1 MTLDPRITGRFEY
14 GQDQQV
20 EGMLHARILRS
31 PHAHAKVLSINT
43 SEVPQ
48 QVVTLT
54 RDDVADLEPLYGPM
68 VKDQPIVARERV
80 LHVGDA
86 VAAVAAG
93 TPREAEEAIALV
105 EVEYEEMPGVFDP
118 VDATGDA
125 APLLHDG
132 IEIPAELRPDGR
144 NICHRF
150 RLQSGLGQQ
159 GFELADVVVED
170 TFAVAAAA
178 HVAMEPHATLAYWEE
193 GRLHVITG
201 TQTPFNVRRDLAA
214 LFRLSEEMIRIV
226 VAPMG
231 GSFGAK
237 TFMRLEPITAALAR
251 KARRPVRAVLT
262 RGEEFL
268 TVNRHPARFHIRLGA
283 TRDGTF
289 VAKSVDAW
297 WDTGAYADC
306 GPSVCTKGGYAAIG
320 PYRIPNV
327 TVDSRCVYTN
337 LPPAGAFRGY
347 AATQGVWASERV
359 TDLMAGRLEID
370 PLELRLRNLLRDG
383 DRFATGEVM
392 RDVRFAACLRAAA
405 EAVDWSEGRKNKG
418 LAVMLKGMQT
428 PSRTGVALEIDAG
441 GHILLRSATTDMGQR
456 PDIAQRNLAAEALG
470 LSPDLIAV
478 GPNDTDLVPFD
489 TRTTSSR
496 STFMM
501 SNAIREAANDLRRKI
516 AERFEVAPEDLV
528 LSDEGAGV
536 AGSPD
541 LSRPLADLAGL
552 RGDGTFVTPGGLD
565 PDTGQGIASSH
576 WHQAAASAEVRVDPE
591 TGVTSITRLHTAVY
605 AGNVVDRPGAEL
617 QNEGSTI
624 FGIGTALFEG
634 IVFEGGQV
642 TNGNLSDYEIP
653 SILDV
658 PDFTYDLLE
667 GGEHSH
673 GLGEMAV
680 PVVPA
685 AIGNA
690 VAAAGHPVRNL
701 PMSAEAVL
709 GSSTSQ
715 GLRRPSSPQGGWEG
729 D

>member
-1 MTLDPRITGRFEY
+1 MTLDPRITGRIEY
-14 GQDQQV
+14 GQDQRMD
-20 EGMLHARILRS
+20 GMLHARILRS

-43 SEVPQ
+43 SGVPSG
-48 QVVTLT
+48 VVTLT

-68 VKDQPIVARERV
+68 VKDQPIVARDRV

-86 VAAVAAG
+86 VAAVAAR
-93 TPREAEEAIALV
+93 TLREAEEALELI
-105 EVEYEEMPGVFDP
+105 EVEYAELPGVFDP
-118 VDATGDA
+118 VEAADGA
-125 APLLHDG
+125 APRLHEG
-132 IEIPAELRPDGR
+132 IEFPADLRPDGR
-144 NICHRF
+144 NVCHRF
-150 RLQSGLGQQ
+150 RLKSGLGND
-159 GFELADVVVED
+159 GFAAADVVIQES
-170 TFAVAAAA
+170 FAIAGAA
-178 HVAMEPHATLAYWEE
+178 HVPMEPHATLAYWEG
-193 GRLHVITG
+193 GRLHLITG
-201 TQTPFNVRRDLAA
+201 TQTPFNVRRDMAA
-214 LFRLSEEMIRIV
+214 LFRIPEEMIRVV

-251 KARRPVRAVLT
+251 KARRPVRAVLS
-262 RGEEFL
+262 RAEEFI
-268 TVNRHPARFHIRLGA
+268 TVNRHPAQFRMRLGA
-283 TRDGTF
+283 NRDGTF

-306 GPSVCTKGGYAAIG
+306 GPSVCTKGGYAAVG
-320 PYRIPNV
+320 PYRIPHV

-337 LPPAGAFRGY
+337 MPPAGAFRGY
-347 AATQGVWASERV
+347 AATQGVWASERM
-359 TDLMAGRLEID
+359 TDLMAERLGID
-370 PLELRLRNLLRDG
+370 PLELRLRNLLREG

-392 RDVRFAACLRAAA
+392 HDVRFAECLRSAAD
-405 EAVDWSEGRKNKG
+405 AVEWGEGRKNKG

-441 GHILLRSATTDMGQR
+441 GHVVLRSATTDMGQR
-456 PDIAQRNLAAEALG
+456 PGTAQRNLASRALG
-470 LSPDLIAV
+470 LSPELITV

-501 SNAIREAANDLRRKI
+501 SNAIREAAHDLRQKI

-528 LSDEGAGV
+528 LSDEGVGV

-541 LSRPLADLAGL
+541 LIRPFADLAGL

-576 WHQAAASAEVRVDPE
+576 WHQAAASAEVSVDPQ
-591 TGVTSITRLHTAVY
+591 TGVTTITRLHTAVY
-605 AGNVVDRPGAEL
+605 AGNVVDRAGAEL

-653 SILDV
+653 SMLDV
-658 PDFTYDLLE
+658 PEFTYELLE

-701 PMSAEAVL
+701 PMSAESVL
-709 GSSTSQ
+709 GAQ
-715 GLRRPSSPQGGWEG
+715 
-729 D
+729 

>member
-1 MTLDPRITGRFEY
+1 VTLDPRITGAIQY
-14 GQDQQV
+14 GQDQEM

-43 SEVPQ
+43 SGVGHD
-48 QVVTLT
+48 VVTLT

-68 VKDQPIVARERV
+68 VKDQPIVARDRV
-80 LHVGDA
+80 LYVGDA
-86 VAAVAAG
+86 VAAVAAR
-93 TPREAEEAIALV
+93 TPREAEEALELI
-105 EVEYEEMPGVFDP
+105 EVEYEELAGVFDP
-118 VDATGDA
+118 VQATGGG
-125 APLLHDG
+125 APVLHEG
-132 IEIPAELRPDGR
+132 IESPADLRPDGR

-150 RLQSGLGQQ
+150 RLRSGLGHD
-159 GFELADVVVED
+159 GFEGADVVVEES
-170 TFAVAAAA
+170 FSIAGAA
-178 HVAMEPHATLAYWEE
+178 HVAMEPHATLAYWQED
-193 GRLHVITG
+193 RLHVITG
-201 TQTPFNVRRDLAA
+201 TQTPFNTRRDLAA
-214 LFRLSEEMIRIV
+214 LFRISEEKIRVV

-251 KARRPVRAVLT
+251 KARRPVRAVLS
-262 RGEEFL
+262 RAEEFV
-268 TVNRHPARFHIRLGA
+268 TVNRHPAQFRIRLGA
-283 TRDGTF
+283 SRDGVF

-320 PYRIPNV
+320 PYRIPHV

-337 LPPAGAFRGY
+337 SPPAGAFRGY
-347 AATQGVWASERV
+347 AATQGVWASERM
-359 TDLMAGRLEID
+359 TDLMADRLGFD
-370 PLELRLRNLLRDG
+370 PLELRLKNLLRDG

-392 RDVRFAACLRAAA
+392 HDIRFADCLRNAA
-405 EAVDWSEGRKNKG
+405 EAVEWRAGRKNKG

-428 PSRTGVALEIDAG
+428 PSRTGVALEIDSQG
-441 GHILLRSATTDMGQR
+441 RVVLRSATTDMGQR
-456 PDIAQRNLAAEALG
+456 PEIAQRNLAAHALG
-470 LSPDLIAV
+470 LSPDLITV
-478 GPNDTDLVPFD
+478 GSNDTDLVPFD

-501 SNAIREAANDLRRKI
+501 SNAIREAAHDLRHKI

-528 LSDEGAGV
+528 ITDEGVGV

-541 LSRPLADLAGL
+541 LSRPLAELAGL
-552 RGDGTFVTPGGLD
+552 RGDGAFVTPGGLD

-576 WHQAAASAEVRVDPE
+576 WHQAAASAEVSVDAE
-591 TGVTSITRLHTAVY
+591 TGVTTITRLHTAVY

-634 IVFEGGQV
+634 MVFEGGQL

-658 PDFTYDLLE
+658 PELTYDLLE

-690 VAAAGHPVRNL
+690 VAAAGHRVRNL
-701 PMSAEAVL
+701 PMSAESVL
-709 GSSTSQ
+709 NS
-715 GLRRPSSPQGGWEG
+715 
-729 D
+729 